1 MNRKINEDEFN
12 EYIKKLQELFKQ
24 NPEKATKEAHDSLE
38 RLTTNSKE
46 KFLDEKEKSIFYQ
59 VLFFIIIAL
68 IGLLNI
74 KTYLFYLFGLI
85 FFATGSLIG
94 LYLKGFG
101 LIFFFSHGMTG
112 LGFMMAGMLGELIT
126 NPFMSD
132 APIYVYCILG
142 LIVFLIVLAIISSIL
157 FNLSD
162 RLKKR
167 KNFIFVP
174 LLLFG
179 AAILIA
185 VMLSCYVSYK
195 YGITPS
201 VIFT

>member
-85 FFATGSLIG
+85 FFATGSMIG
-94 LYLKGFG
+94 LY
-101 LIFFFSHGMTG
+101 
-112 LGFMMAGMLGELIT
+112 
-126 NPFMSD
+126 
-132 APIYVYCILG
+132 
-142 LIVFLIVLAIISSIL
+142 
-157 FNLSD
+157 
-162 RLKKR
+162 
-167 KNFIFVP
+167 
-174 LLLFG
+174 
-179 AAILIA
+179 
-185 VMLSCYVSYK
+185 
-195 YGITPS
+195 
-201 VIFT
+201 